1 MSEMV
6 DLACVTGRFQPV
18 HGQHLEL
25 FEIALQ
31 SSEHLIVA
39 VTNPD
44 PRSLFRSDSSPHR
57 HREQDNPFTY
67 FERVTML
74 GAALAERGLLEQ
86 TTILPFDLSAP
97 EQWPGYVPLRATQY
111 VRVYSAWERD
121 KAELLRAAGYA
132 VVALEGDVASRL
144 SSSEIRARMAT
155 GGDWQS
161 LVPASAVAPLLR
173 HPLASPRQGREARS

>member
-1 MSEMV
+1 MPEVV

-31 SSEHLIVA
+31 FSEHLVVA

-44 PRSLFRSDSSPHR
+44 SRSLFQSTSSTHR

-67 FERVTML
+67 FERVAL
-74 GAALAERGLLEQ
+74 LRAALAERGLLEK
-86 TTILPFDLSAP
+86 TTILPFDLGAP
-97 EQWPGYVPLRATQY
+97 EQWAEYVPLTARQY
-111 VRVYSAWERD
+111 VRIYSAWERD

-132 VVALEGDVASRL
+132 VVALDGDVAGRL

-161 LVPASAVAPLLR
+161 LVPAATVAPLLG
-173 HPLASPRQGREARS
+173 HPLAGPHETREAQA